1 MEIIWAIFLA
11 SHTNM
16 EIRGKRREKNHSKGC
31 VENRVNSCETLFGRY
46 LFVRVFVCIYVCIY
60 ECVCVFVCLYVCV
73 CMFVCMYS
81 CMYVCKYACINASIY
96 VCIYVYA
103 FLRIYASIFLQS
115 PKRIQSTTIHIF
127 EMGCQLYLA
136 YAHTFICGMYML

>member
-1 MEIIWAIFLA
+1 MEMIWANFLA

-16 EIRGKRREKNHSKGC
+16 EIRRKRRKKNHSKGC

-46 LFVRVFVCIYVCIY
+46 LLVRVFVCIYVCMY
-60 ECVCVFVCLYVCV
+60 ECVCVFVCLYVCR
-73 CMFVCMYS
+73 YA
-81 CMYVCKYACINASIY
+81 CMYVCKYVCINASMY

-115 PKRIQSTTIHIF
+115 PNRIQSTTIHIF
-127 EMGCQLYLA
+127 EIGCQLYLA
-136 YAHTFICGMYML
+136 YAHTFICGMHML